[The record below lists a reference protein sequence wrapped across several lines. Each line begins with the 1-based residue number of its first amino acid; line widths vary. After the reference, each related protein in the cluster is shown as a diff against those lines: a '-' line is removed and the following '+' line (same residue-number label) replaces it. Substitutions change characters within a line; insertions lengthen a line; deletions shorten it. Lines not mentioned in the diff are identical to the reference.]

1 MIIYVCYIRHGF
13 FFMLN
18 FFYIFVGSTNT
29 IGPKCMFNIS
39 TIYIFIQVSGYV
51 GRAPS
56 ALLCPGAYDAVK
68 AALTINSSKKDNMT
82 KHYTVI

>member
-1 MIIYVCYIRHGF
+1 
-13 FFMLN
+13 
-18 FFYIFVGSTNT
+18 
-29 IGPKCMFNIS
+29 MFNIS